1 MNECIPDAACSCGR
15 AVVESSCCLVVTPGV
30 KCPVG
35 VCRACGRT
43 WRRVQALPLVADG
56 AGTRDRERTP
66 DLTPL
71 RERATP

>member
-15 AVVESSCCLVVTPGV
+15 AVVESCCCLVVTPGV

-43 WRRVQALPLVADG
+43 WRRVSQLPLVAQS
-56 AGTRDRERTP
+56 AGTRDGWFP
-66 DLTPL
+66 PSLIPL
-71 RERATP
+71 RELTP